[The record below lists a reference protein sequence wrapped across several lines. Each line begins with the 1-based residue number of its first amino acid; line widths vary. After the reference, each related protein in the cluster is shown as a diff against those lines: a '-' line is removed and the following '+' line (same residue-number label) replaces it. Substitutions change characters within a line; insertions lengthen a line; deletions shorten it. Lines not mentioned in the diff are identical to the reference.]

1 MSTSVPLSDQFTS
14 LISQFSSLS
23 DSLITSLSTTSL
35 SLSLQSSSSAPPEL
49 LLSQL
54 ADIDK
59 QLSGVL
65 QVAEVHQ
72 EKQNRIDGLVEDIKR
87 RDREWRQDVKNL
99 KESKDKL
106 DSMLDIL
113 RNDTVKIRQAS
124 KGSSLKWR

>member
-124 KGSSLKWR
+124 KGSSLEWR

>member
-87 RDREWRQDVKNL
+87 RDREWRQDVKDL

-124 KGSSLKWR
+124 KGSSLEWR